1 MDTKSVSQALV
12 VCFLAIGQAIG
23 EDKLL
28 QAGKHLRDAMDNGVV
43 DRGTVRI
50 LESIITGID
59 YRPRAA
65 A

>member
-1 MDTKSVSQALV
+1 
-12 VCFLAIGQAIG
+12 
-23 EDKLL
+23 L